1 MVVWPCNRR
10 SVAVFMAMGTQWLWA
25 SAGMGGAH
33 RVGLNYA
40 ALPELWRRLR
50 VPPADRDAVFADLQL
65 MEMTALET
73 FREDAE

>member
-1 MVVWPCNRR
+1 
-10 SVAVFMAMGTQWLWA
+10 VAG
-25 SAGMGGAH
+25 
-33 RVGLNYA
+33 
-40 ALPELWRRLR
+40 LPELWRRLR